1 MSTRAISRTRAILF
15 RHLAIV
21 ALIVIHDSPSSANDA
36 EFGGTGGTVAPLKN
50 TNVAMSE
57 ERLHFRLE
65 RDETHL
71 GSRHWNVSV
80 EYIFKNTSEKVVKLT
95 MGFPYQLVYTG
106 GVLKD
111 GTGAVAPYIEAFQVS
126 INQNS
131 LPNDQITTVRFKEL
145 FGQRGINT
153 SWKKGQWKTTDEDF
167 ARYEAYTWKASFL
180 PLETVR
186 IAHTYKTR
194 ASTGIGRPFMVDYIL
209 RTGGLWKGGRIGR
222 AMIEVETGSAFR
234 PCDKTEHF
242 LTAMRDF
249 KPSFLDTAHKSTP
262 KGSRIIGTGANT
274 KLVWEFS
281 YFLPTEDVHVCL
293 VSAEDFAFSVLLL
306 GATELITQAQDAKS
320 ALPLQFGQLAELRN
334 TAYAAHGK
342 IFSLPNLDSF
352 FRRQWWYRP
361 NAKYTD
367 ALLTKEGRQLLN
379 MIAVEER
386 RLATKPTE

>member
-1 MSTRAISRTRAILF
+1 
-15 RHLAIV
+15 
-21 ALIVIHDSPSSANDA
+21 
-36 EFGGTGGTVAPLKN
+36 
-50 TNVAMSE
+50 MSE

-249 KPSFLDTAHKSTP
+249 KPSF
-262 KGSRIIGTGANT
+262 
-274 KLVWEFS
+274 F
-281 YFLPTEDVHVCL
+281 
-293 VSAEDFAFSVLLL
+293 